1 MFGSKRNEEKIVL
14 DRSGIETISDLIVGK
29 LEKYGIGKKDIIRI
43 RLTLEEQLLKL
54 SEHDKKKNRSP
65 TYG

>member
-14 DRSGIETISDLIVGK
+14 DRSGIETVSDLIVGK

-43 RLTLEEQLLKL
+43 RLTLEEQLLKI
-54 SEHDKKKNRSP
+54 SEHYKKKKRYP